1 MGADV
6 STTNLPL
13 IPNPLTVK
21 NNLYYVHPAFQLTT
35 PNVKLHIGIQPT
47 WDNGSFAALPAL
59 TIEAKLT
66 DMSWLVEAGW
76 NGNFQK
82 NTFRSL
88 AAINPWINSS
98 SNFLS
103 SLANTKIIEQY
114 LGIKSGSGSHFTY
127 EAKFLFLKFNNQAL
141 FINNTTDGKS
151 FTAVFEP
158 QMQAVRLH
166 AEAGYTVGE
175 SLSFLAST
183 SYTSYTSLQQNQKAW
198 GLLPFEMTGTMKWK
212 LRKDL
217 LIKADAFLWDG
228 SAYID
233 KSGNAAKSDPV
244 ADINL
249 GAEFTIVP
257 RLNIW
262 LQMNNMLNTTYQRW
276 NHYPVLGFNVLGG
289 VVYSFR

>member
-1 MGADV
+1 
-6 STTNLPL
+6 
-13 IPNPLTVK
+13 
-21 NNLYYVHPAFQLTT
+21 
-35 PNVKLHIGIQPT
+35 
-47 WDNGSFAALPAL
+47 
-59 TIEAKLT
+59 
-66 DMSWLVEAGW
+66 
-76 NGNFQK
+76 
-82 NTFRSL
+82 
-88 AAINPWINSS
+88 
-98 SNFLS
+98 
-103 SLANTKIIEQY
+103 
-114 LGIKSGSGSHFTY
+114 
-127 EAKFLFLKFNNQAL
+127 
-141 FINNTTDGKS
+141 
-151 FTAVFEP
+151 
-158 QMQAVRLH
+158 
-166 AEAGYTVGE
+166 
-175 SLSFLAST
+175 
-183 SYTSYTSLQQNQKAW
+183 
-198 GLLPFEMTGTMKWK
+198 MKWK